1 MKFFKKSHRPKTY
14 RPRRTAKQKAEELI
28 AKSWLKYLKD
38 HPQFAQEVAR
48 EKYGLLPSELI
59 GDIDRS
65 DDSGLEIY
73 RKWRKMVREEAEEER
88 PSGGT
93 LQALA
98 NSEAGVALVKMLG
111 GILQQMPQ
119 QQIAQPEQSQITRR
133 EPEQIAAPE
142 PEPEPKSQQDTMRTF
157 ANRFLELEPEAAA
170 AELYEYKDKTGDVR
184 QVLWSYLSENGV
196 DEVIEMIPEVIT
208 IPDYAF
214 LASFAE
220 KLSTN
225 KGRRWLSLVI
235 DAVNKLKDVESTGE
249 T

>member
-1 MKFFKKSHRPKTY
+1 
-14 RPRRTAKQKAEELI
+14 
-28 AKSWLKYLKD
+28 
-38 HPQFAQEVAR
+38 
-48 EKYGLLPSELI
+48 
-59 GDIDRS
+59 
-65 DDSGLEIY
+65 
-73 RKWRKMVREEAEEER
+73 MVREEAEEER

-119 QQIAQPEQSQITRR
+119 QQIAQPEQSQIIRR

-184 QVLWSYLSENGV
+184 QVIWSYLSENGV
-196 DEVIEMIPEVIT
+196 DEVIELIPELISV
-208 IPDYAF
+208 PDYEF
-214 LASFAE
+214 LSPFAE

-249 T
+249 V